1 MKKVLLYGGSFDP
14 PHRAHVD
21 IPNEAMKHIG
31 FDEVLYVPAYQSPLK
46 DHVLTPAKH
55 RLAML
60 EIALRDEPWAT
71 ISTIELDRKGTSFTI
86 DTIESLQNE
95 DTQLRL
101 LIGADQWEQFPSW
114 KKYEDIITL
123 ADPVIMP
130 RVGFS
135 NDDPRVVPIEE
146 LPTSS
151 SSIRQL
157 IGRGEP
163 INPYVTTEVASYIA
177 EHNLYE

>member
-1 MKKVLLYGGSFDP
+1 MKKVLLFGGSFDP

-21 IPNEAMKHIG
+21 IPHEAMKHLG

-46 DHVLTPAKH
+46 DHVHTPAKH

-60 EIALRDEPWAT
+60 KIALRDKPWAS
-71 ISTIELDRKGTSFTI
+71 ISTIELGRKGTSFTI

-101 LIGADQWEQFPSW
+101 LIGADQWEQFPKW
-114 KKYEDIITL
+114 KRYEDIIAI

-130 RVGFS
+130 RDGFI
-135 NDDPRVVPIEE
+135 NEDPRVVPIEE
-146 LPTSS
+146 LPASS
-151 SSIRQL
+151 SSIRQF
-157 IGRGEP
+157 ISRGDP
-163 INPYVTTEVASYIA
+163 INPYVTTEVAQYIA
-177 EHNLYE
+177 EHNLYQ